1 MNIYVGNLDYA
12 VKEQNIQELF
22 EQFGSVGSVKIITD
36 KFTGKSKGFA
46 FVEMEN
52 DDEAASAIQS
62 LNGTAL
68 KGRNLAVTE
77 ARPKE
82 ERPAGGGGG
91 YQRREGGGG
100 GSYGGG
106 NRGGGGG
113 GRY

>member
-1 MNIYVGNLDYA
+1 MNLYIGNLNYT
-12 VKEQNIQELF
+12 VKESELQELF
-22 EQFGSVGSVKIITD
+22 QEVGEVSSAKIITD

-100 GSYGGG
+100 GGYGGG

>member
-22 EQFGSVGSVKIITD
+22 EQFGSIGSVKVITD

-52 DDEAASAIQS
+52 DDEATSAIQS
-62 LNGTAL
+62 LNGTPL

-82 ERPAGGGGG
+82 DKPSGGGG

-100 GSYGGG
+100 GGYGGG
-106 NRGGGGG
+106 NGGG
-113 GRY
+113 GRRY

>member
-22 EQFGSVGSVKIITD
+22 EQFGSVGSVK
-36 KFTGKSKGFA
+36 
-46 FVEMEN
+46 MEN

-100 GSYGGG
+100 GGYGGG